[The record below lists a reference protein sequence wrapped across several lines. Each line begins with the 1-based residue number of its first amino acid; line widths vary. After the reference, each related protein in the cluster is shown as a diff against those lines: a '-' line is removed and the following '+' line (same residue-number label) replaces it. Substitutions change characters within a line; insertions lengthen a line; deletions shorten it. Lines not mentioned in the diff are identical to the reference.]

1 MTGRSDFP
9 PRELL
14 ADIAEKQ
21 FPPLSLAMALA
32 YLLPAFAA
40 KVQPSMTMIGNVV
53 LTAGI
58 VAFLFKLGP
67 RC

>member
-1 MTGRSDFP
+1 
-9 PRELL
+9 
-14 ADIAEKQ
+14 
-21 FPPLSLAMALA
+21 MALA

>member
-21 FPPLSLAMALA
+21 FPPLLLAMALA
-32 YLLPAFAA
+32 YLLPGLRRKRSRA
-40 KVQPSMTMIGNVV
+40 
-53 LTAGI
+53 
-58 VAFLFKLGP
+58 
-67 RC
+67 